1 MRPLVIAVGN
11 PFRRDDGVAWL
22 VADELGSDVEADVA
36 RTDGEPTRLLDLWA
50 DRPLVI
56 VIDAV
61 HDDGPAGR
69 VHRLDPGDVR
79 PGSPASTHGGGV
91 HEALRLGASLDRLP
105 GRCVLIGISGTDFG
119 NGPGCTRA
127 VEAAVPQ
134 VVEVI
139 RGLLAGE
146 PPGQVRR

>member
-22 VADELGSDVEADVA
+22 VADALGSDAADVA

-50 DRPLVI
+50 DRPLAI

-61 HDDGPAGR
+61 RDDGPAGR
-69 VHRLDPGDVR
+69 VHRLAPGDVR
-79 PGSPASTHGGGV
+79 PGSPPSTHGGGV
-91 HEALRLGASLDRLP
+91 GEALRMGGSLDRLP
-105 GRCVLIGISGTDFG
+105 GRCLLIGISGADFG
-119 NGPGCTRA
+119 HGPGCTPA
-127 VEAAVPQ
+127 VEGSVPQ
-134 VVEVI
+134 VVELV

-146 PPGQVRR
+146 AEAW